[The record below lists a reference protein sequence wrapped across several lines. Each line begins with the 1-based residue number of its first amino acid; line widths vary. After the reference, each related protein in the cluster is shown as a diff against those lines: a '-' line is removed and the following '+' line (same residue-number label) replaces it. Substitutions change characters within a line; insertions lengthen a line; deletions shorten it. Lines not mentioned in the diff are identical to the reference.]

1 MHCEQCL
8 INFLNVDNFHVISEH
23 AELYNTERLREYC
36 SWFYR
41 RHASFIVTS
50 DMQHLSMASAGTSAV
65 QKTSNMIVDEEEEEE

>member
-8 INFLNVDNFHVISEH
+8 INFLTVDNFHAISEH

-41 RHASFIVTS
+41 RHAPFIVTQE
-50 DMQHLSMASAGTSAV
+50 MQHLSLDDKGE
-65 QKTSNMIVDEEEEEE
+65 KYPKDEEEEEEEEEEE